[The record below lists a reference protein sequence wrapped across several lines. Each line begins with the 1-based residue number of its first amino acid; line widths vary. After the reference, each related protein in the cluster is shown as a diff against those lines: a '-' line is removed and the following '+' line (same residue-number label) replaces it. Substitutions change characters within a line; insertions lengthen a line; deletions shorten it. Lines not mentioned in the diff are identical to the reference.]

1 MNPYM
6 NEDVMWQRLQDV
18 QREAE
23 NRRLLGPR
31 LSLVGLLASLGLSLA
46 RSLAGPPG
54 RLVRSKPWLEG
65 DSDAANRVA

>member
-23 NRRLLGPR
+23 NRRLYGPQP
-31 LSLVGLLASLGLSLA
+31 SLVGLLASLGLSLV
-46 RSLAGPPG
+46 RSFAAPS
-54 RLVRSKPWLEG
+54 RLVRREPWLEK
-65 DSDAANRVA
+65 DSEATNRVA